1 MRVAT
6 NLPPRIL
13 QQAEEH
19 LARLVEMPEVRTA
32 FLLICSILLCFVPA

>member
-1 MRVAT
+1 MNK
-6 NLPPRIL
+6 NLPQRVIL